1 MGSSYRYAIGV
12 LVGAATLTM
21 WAPEQ
26 PLVSAFAEDNPGP
39 ARLAKA
45 AVPLELCRLPVVTLA
60 GNGFVTYPAG
70 VYTPDPSGTPTLP
83 PSNQS
88 GAPPNYGYTYD
99 AVYSRWLPVMPSL
112 VSPDGAHYVFMDSN
126 ANLSTVDVRT
136 GRESQL
142 TADGSGAWHPV
153 GWQPAGI
160 YAIQATSAGPHPGL
174 WLVPYPSGSPKRV
187 TDLGYWEAVG
197 PGAAYGYMESMPPT
211 DTSFAIVRLDL
222 ASGTIT
228 KWFYEA
234 GQRGPWIA
242 GFDRVGAP
250 VIQQSIAVY
259 LVPAALQPQVLTPST
274 KTTTAYGDSWGLWL
288 GSNDGLS
295 LFAGGQLTQITSTP
309 LLPVG
314 RCSPELAPDRGGPP
328 PVYPRT
334 YTVRGGD
341 TLFTIAQAFG
351 LSSYWPLF
359 WRNEGRPQARGGTL
373 ANPGFIRPGWILAIP
388 AEPLRTYVVRPGD
401 SLSLIAQH
409 FYGPGHGGW
418 WRGIYDANRDM
429 VRDAALVYPG
439 EKLRIP

>member
-1 MGSSYRYAIGV
+1 MRSRYWYAIGV
-12 LVGAATLTM
+12 LVSTASLN
-21 WAPEQ
+21 
-26 PLVSAFAEDNPGP
+26 VSAPGPPIASAAAAVIPGP
-39 ARLAKA
+39 AMLTNAS
-45 AVPLELCRLPVVTLA
+45 VPRELCRLPVVTA
-60 GNGFVTYPAG
+60 ADNGFVTYPGG
-70 VYTPDPSGTPTLP
+70 VYTPDPSGTPALP

-88 GAPPNYGYTYD
+88 GAPPNYGYAYD
-99 AVYSRWLPVMPSL
+99 TVYSRWLPVMPSL
-112 VSPDGAHYVFMDSN
+112 VSPDGTHYVFMDSN

-136 GRESQL
+136 GRQSQL

-160 YAIQATSAGPHPGL
+160 YAIQVTSSGPHPGL
-174 WLVPYPSGSPKRV
+174 WLVPYPSGSPKLV

-211 DTSFAIVRLDL
+211 DASFAIVRLDL
-222 ASGTIT
+222 ASRAIT

-250 VIQQSIAVY
+250 VIQQSVAVY

-288 GSNDGLS
+288 GSNDGLY
-295 LFAGGQLTQITSTP
+295 LFAGGELTQITSTP

-314 RCSPELAPDRGGPP
+314 GCTPQPTPGRGGTPP
-328 PVYPRT
+328 AHPRT

-359 WRNEGRPQARGGTL
+359 WRNEGRPQAGGRMLT
-373 ANPGFIRPGWILAIP
+373 NPGLIRPGWILEIP
-388 AEPLRTYVVRPGD
+388 AEPLRTYVVRPGE
-401 SLSLIAQH
+401 SLSLIAQL

-418 WRGIYDANRDM
+418 WHGIYDANRDT
-429 VRDAALVYPG
+429 VHDPRLIYPG